1 MTDPDLRVSEAL
13 DALAD
18 DLDELVDQFQ
28 GALDFEN
35 DHDGDWGQRNANLS
49 MGDFADNWTTNR
61 NKMVESMK
69 TLSSKARETAL
80 AWDDTDTQLKDSMD
94 KEQP

>member
-1 MTDPDLRVSEAL
+1 MADLVVKEDL
-13 DALAD
+13 VALAD

-35 DHDGDWGQRNANLS
+35 DHDGDWGQYNANLS

-69 TLSSKARETAL
+69 TLSSKAREAAL
-80 AWDDTDTQLKDSMD
+80 AWDDIDTQLEVSL
-94 KEQP
+94 EEEE